1 MRAVKEP
8 PRRVARIRK
17 VPIYH
22 EGTFQAIVS
31 TAHSAGPC
39 LSYRGES
46 WQPIEESPSFGLY
59 LPAAAR
65 LRLIQERVDSYE
77 FHFYSRLLQS
87 HFGQDGTLRPHTQLR
102 RAPNG
107 ALVSQT
113 AAATAG
119 LAGGR
124 VGRG

>member
-22 EGTFQAIVS
+22 EGAFNAIVS
-31 TAHSAGPC
+31 AAQSAGPC
-39 LSYRGES
+39 LSYRGRS
-46 WQPIEESPSFGLY
+46 WQPIEDSPSFGLY
-59 LPAAAR
+59 LPSAAR
-65 LRLIQERVDSYE
+65 LRLIQERVEYYE
-77 FHFYSRLLQS
+77 FRFYSRLLQS

-107 ALVSQT
+107 ALTSQT
-113 AAATAG
+113 AASTAG
-119 LAGGR
+119 LAGGG